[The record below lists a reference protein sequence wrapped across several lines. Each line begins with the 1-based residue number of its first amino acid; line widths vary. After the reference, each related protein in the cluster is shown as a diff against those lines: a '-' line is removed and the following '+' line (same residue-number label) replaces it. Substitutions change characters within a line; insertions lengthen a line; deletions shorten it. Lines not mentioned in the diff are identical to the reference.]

1 MYMLDYEKCGREENN
16 QTEQNQNQGRNKI
29 SKTVKK
35 SHRNYKE
42 YKGLPW
48 KNERSEIQRASLRAK
63 EKAIKAF
70 NNIITKHKTKRNL

>member
-1 MYMLDYEKCGREENN
+1 MKELAENMKM
-16 QTEQNQNQGRNKI
+16 TSR
-29 SKTVKK
+29 KK